1 MILDKLTSAVY
12 NDIVSGLRGY
22 SNSISLSLEQLTD
35 DIADERLA
43 IIKEYFLKGLVPKQE
58 LLLSITCIEIG
69 CKSMDKCYC
78 GIDDPY
84 KEFTA
89 HFEIPQLVTDF
100 GSEAIEFIGSSDK
113 TVSFQVYTNLTSW
126 RYSKYRKRYQKRP
139 SVFVDT
145 TPNEN
150 GMYDCWLFNAPII
163 KKVTVVGIFKN
174 LAQLEQYACC
184 SSDLLDHFQTIS
196 FIDNQIKQRVT
207 EKKIKYYRQ
216 FSPPILPN
224 DQAPK

>member
-43 IIKEYFLKGLVPKQE
+43 IIKEYFLKGLIPKQE
-58 LLLSITCIEIG
+58 LLLSITCIEVG

-78 GIDDPY
+78 GIEDPY

-163 KKVTVVGIFKN
+163 KKITVVGIFKN
-174 LAQLEQYACC
+174 LSQLEQYSCC
-184 SSDLLDHFQTIS
+184 SSDILENFQTIS

-224 DQAPK
+224 DQTPK

>member
-1 MILDKLTSAVY
+1 MILDKLTSAIY

-43 IIKEYFLKGLVPKQE
+43 IIKEYFLKGLIPKQE
-58 LLLSITCIEIG
+58 LLLSITCIEVG

-78 GIDDPY
+78 GIEDPY

-139 SVFVDT
+139 SVFIDT

-163 KKVTVVGIFKN
+163 KKITVVGIFKN

-184 SSDLLDHFQTIS
+184 SNAFLENFQTIS

>member
-43 IIKEYFLKGLVPKQE
+43 IIKEYFLKGLIPKQE
-58 LLLSITCIEIG
+58 LLLSITCIEVG

-78 GIDDPY
+78 GIEDPY

-139 SVFVDT
+139 SVFIDT

-163 KKVTVVGIFKN
+163 KKITVVGIFKN
-174 LAQLEQYACC
+174 LSQLEQYSCC
-184 SSDLLDHFQTIS
+184 SSDILENFQTIS

-224 DQAPK
+224 DQTPK

>member
-43 IIKEYFLKGLVPKQE
+43 IIKEYFLKGLIPKQE
-58 LLLSITCIEIG
+58 LLLSITCIEVG

-78 GIDDPY
+78 GIEDPY

-163 KKVTVVGIFKN
+163 KKITVVGIFKN
-174 LAQLEQYACC
+174 LSQLEQYACC
-184 SSDLLDHFQTIS
+184 SSDILENFQTIS

-224 DQAPK
+224 DQTPK

>member
-1 MILDKLTSAVY
+1 MILDKLTSAIY

-43 IIKEYFLKGLVPKQE
+43 IIKEYFLKGLIPKQE
-58 LLLSITCIEIG
+58 LLLSITCIEVG

-78 GIDDPY
+78 GIEDPY

-139 SVFVDT
+139 SVFIDT

-163 KKVTVVGIFKN
+163 KKITVVGIFKN
-174 LAQLEQYACC
+174 LSQLEQYSCC
-184 SSDLLDHFQTIS
+184 GSDILENFQTIS

-224 DQAPK
+224 DQTPK

>member
-22 SNSISLSLEQLTD
+22 STSISLSLEQLAD

-43 IIKEYFLKGLVPKQE
+43 IIKEYFLKGVIPKQE
-58 LLLSITCIEIG
+58 LLISITCITVD

-78 GIDDPY
+78 NYDTSQDDL
-84 KEFTA
+84 TA

-100 GSEAIEFIGSSDK
+100 GAESIEFIGSSDK
-113 TVSFQVYTNLTSW
+113 TIPFQVYTTLTAW
-126 RYSKYRKRYQKRP
+126 RYSKYKKRYQKKP
-139 SVFVDT
+139 AVFVDT
-145 TPNEN
+145 TPNQN
-150 GMYDCWLFNAPII
+150 GMYDCWLFNAPLVKNI
-163 KKVTVVGIFKN
+163 TVVAIWKN
-174 LAQLEQYACC
+174 LTQLEQYACC
-184 SSDLLDHFQTIS
+184 SSDLLEQFQTIS

-216 FSPPILPN
+216 FSPPITPN